1 MMRYHKKCEEFSI
14 CCEVGQAGVI
24 VLEKSTERYTS
35 YQIVVKGSGK
45 MAKVF
50 ESDYIVGDSHKNNFI
65 DMRFNSVRVII

>member
-1 MMRYHKKCEEFSI
+1 MMRYNKKCEEFSI

-24 VLEKSTERYTS
+24 VLEKSTERFTS

-50 ESDYIVGDSHKNNFI
+50 DLSLIHI
-65 DMRFNSVRVII
+65 